1 VSDRNDISTE
11 RIRVRPADGEGVGNS
26 VTDAVVPPS
35 SAEEAAQ
42 RKVTDHQRL
51 QVKPTY
57 DYAPIERTADMD
69 TILKIEDMWIEYKTP
84 FGWMQAVRGA
94 NLDIKRGESV
104 ALIGESGSG
113 KSTLGFG
120 VLRMLPRSAR
130 ITRGRAL
137 YTNRKGETVNLLEM
151 SDKDFR
157 NFRWAECAMTF
168 QAAQNSL
175 NPVMRVK
182 DTFYET
188 AKAHGKKDRKWV
200 RERTLHLLQ
209 QVQLDPR
216 RVYDAFPHELSGG
229 MRQRVSIALSLL
241 LEPELII
248 LDEPTTALDI
258 ITQRAIIDVL
268 RNLRKE
274 HDFTM
279 IFISHDLSLAAELAD
294 RVSTMYAGEIVEY
307 GPVRDVFYDP
317 QHPYS
322 VGLLNAVPPIQG
334 EEFTELK
341 AIPGSTPNL
350 LQIPNG
356 CPFHPRCPYATEI
369 CTRVDP
375 PLEEKAP
382 SHLAACHHS
391 ERVTRDKDVWDG
403 LTVADVPAG

>member
-1 VSDRNDISTE
+1 MSDRHDTPAEQLN
-11 RIRVRPADGEGVGNS
+11 IRAANNGEADR
-26 VTDAVVPPS
+26 TLPPS
-35 SAEEAAQ
+35 SADEAAQ
-42 RKVTDHQRL
+42 RKVEDKAQL
-51 QVKPTY
+51 GVLPTY
-57 DYAPIERTADMD
+57 DYAPVERVAGMD
-69 TILKIEDMWIEYKTP
+69 TLLSLEDIWVEYKTP

-94 NLDIKRGESV
+94 TLDIKRGESV

-113 KSTLGFG
+113 KSTLGFA
-120 VLRMLPRSAR
+120 VLRMLVRSAR
-130 ITRGRAL
+130 VAKGRAL
-137 YTNRKGETVNLLEM
+137 YTNREGKTVDLLTM
-151 SDKDFR
+151 PDKEFR
-157 NFRWAECAMTF
+157 KFRWVECGMTF

-188 AKAHGKKDRKWV
+188 AKAHGKRDRKWV
-200 RERTLHLLQ
+200 QERTLYLLQ

-241 LEPELII
+241 LEPDLII

-294 RVSTMYAGEIVEY
+294 RVATMYAGEIVEY

-350 LQIPNG
+350 LQIPSG

-369 CTRVDP
+369 CTTNDP
-375 PLEEKAP
+375 PLVEK
-382 SHLAACHHS
+382 SHEHLAACHHS
-391 ERVTRDKDVWDG
+391 DQVTRDKDLWG
-403 LTVADVPAG
+403 TIKVAELPAG